1 MFLSHSMSLCVRVC
15 LNFYLDKR
23 FDFFSSFMIYS
34 SSIFAN
40 TCRLLNSQCQS
51 CIILSVVHKMYAL
64 LSALATYFRFV
75 LLRFNAFEIFLILKV
90 CVRMSRSN
98 DIDVI
103 KRIPIQ
109 KYEK

>member
-1 MFLSHSMSLCVRVC
+1 
-15 LNFYLDKR
+15 
-23 FDFFSSFMIYS
+23 
-34 SSIFAN
+34 
-40 TCRLLNSQCQS
+40 
-51 CIILSVVHKMYAL
+51 MYAL

-75 LLRFNAFEIFLILKV
+75 SLRFNAFEIFLILKV